1 MGMTEGE
8 IDGTESEEPL
18 TNNNKAQ
25 CIARRVR
32 GIMMDNIKSS
42 LDCMRDGFQLVS
54 HNGSNRGNPQL
65 DLTVHLAVRT
75 KSLYATCV
83 YCSAPASFAISSS
96 LQ

>member
-32 GIMMDNIKSS
+32 GMMMDNIKSS
-42 LDCMRDGFQLVS
+42 LDCMRNGFRLA
-54 HNGSNRGNPQL
+54 GKGKPLL
-65 DLTVHLAVRT
+65 DLTTHLAV
-75 KSLYATCV
+75 
-83 YCSAPASFAISSS
+83 SA
-96 LQ
+96 